1 MRRLSILLSELE
13 DFGLKPELVQAGL
26 PELGSDLA
34 MPCFSLA
41 QTSKQPP
48 QQIAQQL
55 AEQLNHIHIKKAEA
69 VNGYLNLWL
78 SPSFLAHNL
87 DDWQTE
93 NENLGQQAKISQ
105 RVVVEYFSPNLAKP
119 FSVGHLRNLF
129 QGRALSNLYQA
140 RGYEVITDNHIG
152 DWGKTFGIWVVGF
165 LKYGQEEALA
175 QKGSL
180 KELGRIYALITA
192 DLKAEADEQ
201 KTELEDEIQAWLL
214 KLERG
219 DLQALEYHK
228 YFTQIT
234 LAEMQHVLDI
244 LDIKFDYI
252 LGESFYYQKAKV
264 LLVDL
269 QKQGFIERQADRSLV
284 ANLEALGIK
293 IPLLLLKSNGAMLY
307 ATSDVA
313 TLDYRQKQWQPDQI
327 IYVVGMEQQLY
338 FKQLFAFNELAQLTK
353 AKLVHHAYGLVEERI
368 ASGKKRKMSS
378 RTEAVHMEDVLKK
391 ATQAAEKLTDKQL
404 TAEDIKTIA
413 QGALV
418 FQEFSQSKKHNTLF
432 DWEKIFSL
440 SDMSGPYVQYATLRL
455 KSILAKAE
463 IEPKFD
469 PHYDWQTEHQ
479 LIFKVL
485 GFEDVVE
492 NALENL
498 EPYKIALYV
507 YELCRELNRYYETTR
522 ILDPNSDHQAAR
534 LWLMAVIYQYLG
546 FALSILG
553 IKIPARM

>member
-26 PELGSDLA
+26 TELGSDLA

-41 QTSKQPP
+41 QTRKQPP

-55 AEQLNHIHIKKAEA
+55 AEQLNHTHIEKAEA

-78 SPSFLAHNL
+78 SSSFLAHNL
-87 DDWQTE
+87 ANWQADS
-93 NENLGQQAKISQ
+93 ENLGQQAKLNQ
-105 RVVVEYFSPNLAKP
+105 RVIVEYFSPNLAKP

-165 LKYGQEEALA
+165 LKYGQGETLA

-180 KELGRIYALITA
+180 EELGRIYALITA
-192 DLKAEADEQ
+192 DLKAEADQQ

-214 KLERG
+214 KLEQG
-219 DLQALEYHK
+219 DSQALEYHK

-234 LAEMQHVLDI
+234 LVEMHHVLDI
-244 LDIKFDYI
+244 LDIKFDSI

-269 QKQGFIERQADRSLV
+269 QKRGLIERQADSSLV

-293 IPLLLLKSNGAMLY
+293 TPLLLLKSNGAMLY

-327 IYVVGMEQQLY
+327 IYVVGMEQRLY

-404 TAEDIKTIA
+404 TAEDIKIIA
-413 QGALV
+413 QGALI

-469 PHYDWQTEHQ
+469 PHYDWQREHQ

-485 GFEDVVE
+485 CFEDVLD
-492 NALENL
+492 NTLESL

-522 ILDPNSDHQAAR
+522 ILDQDSERQAAR
-534 LWLMAVIYQYLG
+534 LWLMTVIYQHLG